1 LSIVADVLLSGG
13 PYPICK
19 RSAKYVDGWGYCS
32 KCQYYYPVEENSV
45 NVPIPLRTSPRKKK
59 ENGKG

>member
-1 LSIVADVLLSGG
+1 MLISTL
-13 PYPICK
+13 
-19 RSAKYVDGWGYCS
+19 S

-45 NVPIPLRTSPRKKK
+45 NVPILLRASPRKKK

>member
-19 RSAKYVDGWGYCS
+19 RSAKYVDGRGYCS
-32 KCQYYYPVEENSV
+32 KCQYYYFVEENSV
-45 NVPIPLRTSPRKKK
+45 NVPILLRTSPRKKK